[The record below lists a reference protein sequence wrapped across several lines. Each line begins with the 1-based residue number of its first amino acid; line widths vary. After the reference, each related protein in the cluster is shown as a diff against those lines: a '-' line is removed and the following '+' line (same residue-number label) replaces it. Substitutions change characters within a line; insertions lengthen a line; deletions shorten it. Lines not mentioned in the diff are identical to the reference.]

1 MELDIK
7 NRFFIVGGA
16 GSGFGRA
23 VTSALANEGAKM
35 LAVSRTKEKL
45 IELKNQFPGNV
56 EILTGDLSNEKV
68 LKEIAFISSK
78 KELSGIFFNS
88 GGPPAGSFEEITL
101 PQWDEAYKN
110 IVRWKI
116 MLSKL
121 LLPQLKRQRYCRL
134 LYLESVSIKQPV
146 ENLILSNSMR
156 AAIAGFVKTLSHEVA
171 AYNITANILAPGYH
185 NTKAIERLIAK
196 KSEQTGL
203 DKNEIKKQFTK
214 DTPVGTMGDPGDLAT
229 LAVWLL
235 SPHSRFVTGQ
245 TITHDGGLTKG
256 LFG

>member
-1 MELDIK
+1 MELNIRD
-7 NRFFIVGGA
+7 RFFIVGGA

-23 VTSALANEGAKM
+23 VAIALASEGAKII
-35 LAVSRTKEKL
+35 AVSRTKEKL
-45 IELKNQFPGNV
+45 IELKKQFPHNV
-56 EILTGDLSNEKV
+56 EPLVGDLNNET
-68 LKEIAFISSK
+68 LLAEMASIASK
-78 KELSGIFFNS
+78 NKLSGVFVNA
-88 GGPPAGSFEEITL
+88 GGPPAGLFEDITML
-101 PQWDEAYKN
+101 QWDEAYEK

-116 MLSKL
+116 LLTKL
-121 LLPQLKRQRYCRL
+121 LLPQLKQQRYGRL

-156 AAIAGFVKTLSHEVA
+156 AAMAGFVKTLSQEIA
-171 AYNITANILAPGYH
+171 TYNITANILAPGYH
-185 NTKAIERLIAK
+185 NTNAIERLITK

-203 DKNEIKKQFTK
+203 DKNEIRKQFTK
-214 DTPVGTMGDPGDLAT
+214 DAPVGTLGSPGDLAT

>member
-1 MELDIK
+1 MELDIRD
-7 NRFFIVGGA
+7 RFFIIGGA

-23 VTSALANEGAKM
+23 VAIALANEGAKI

-45 IELKNQFPGNV
+45 IKLKNQFPHNV
-56 EILTGDLSNEKV
+56 EPLAGDLGNETLLAKIAAIAS
-68 LKEIAFISSK
+68 KEK
-78 KELSGIFFNS
+78 LSGVFVNA
-88 GGPPAGSFEEITL
+88 GGPPAGTFEEITMQ
-101 PQWDEAYKN
+101 QWDESYEK

-116 MLSKL
+116 LLTKL
-121 LLPQLKRQRYCRL
+121 LLPQLKQQQYGRL

-156 AAIAGFVKTLSHEVA
+156 SAMAGFVKTLSQEIALSGV
-171 AYNITANILAPGYH
+171 TANIMAPGFH
-185 NTKAIERLIAK
+185 ATAAIKRLIIK
-196 KSEQTGL
+196 KSEQTGI
-203 DKNEIKKQFTK
+203 DKDEIRKQFTK
-214 DTPVGTMGDPGDLAT
+214 DAPVGTMGDPSDLAS

-235 SPHSRFVTGQ
+235 SPYSRFVTGQ

>member
-1 MELDIK
+1 MYLDIK
-7 NRFFIVGGA
+7 NRFFIIGGA

-23 VTSALANEGAKM
+23 VAIALANEGAKI
-35 LAVSRTKEKL
+35 LAVSRTEEKL
-45 IELKNQFPGNV
+45 LELKNQFPNHV
-56 EILTGDLSNEKV
+56 EPMVGDLGNETLLKKIAYTASNKR
-68 LKEIAFISSK
+68 
-78 KELSGIFFNS
+78 LSGVFVNA
-88 GGPPAGSFEEITL
+88 GGPPAGTFEEITMK
-101 PQWDEAYKN
+101 QWDEAYEK

-116 MLSKL
+116 LLTKL
-121 LLPQLKRQRYCRL
+121 LLPQLKEQHYGRL

-156 AAIAGFVKTLSHEVA
+156 SAMAGFVKTLSQEIA
-171 AYNITANILAPGYH
+171 QYGITANILAPGFH
-185 NTKAIERLIAK
+185 ATAAIERLIIK
-196 KSEQTGL
+196 KREQTGL
-203 DKNEIKKQFTK
+203 DENEIRKQFTK
-214 DTPVGTMGDPGDLAT
+214 DAPVGTMGDPSDLAT

>member
-1 MELDIK
+1 MELDIRD
-7 NRFFIVGGA
+7 RFFIIGGA

-23 VTSALANEGAKM
+23 VAIALANEGAKV

-45 IELKNQFPGNV
+45 IKLKNQFPHNV
-56 EILTGDLSNEKV
+56 EPLVGDLGNETLLAK
-68 LKEIAFISSK
+68 IAAIASK
-78 KELSGIFFNS
+78 KKLSGVFVNA
-88 GGPPAGSFEEITL
+88 GGPPAGTFEEITME
-101 PQWDEAYKN
+101 QWDEAYEKV
-110 IVRWKI
+110 VRWKI
-116 MLSKL
+116 LLTKL
-121 LLPQLKRQRYCRL
+121 LLPQLKQQQYGRL

-156 AAIAGFVKTLSHEVA
+156 SAMAGFVKTLSQEIALSGV
-171 AYNITANILAPGYH
+171 TANILAPGFH
-185 NTKAIERLIAK
+185 ATAAIERLITK

-203 DKNEIKKQFTK
+203 DEDEIRKQFTK
-214 DTPVGTMGDPGDLAT
+214 DAPVGTMGDPSDLAS

-235 SPHSRFVTGQ
+235 SPYSRFITGQ

>member
-1 MELDIK
+1 MELSIRD
-7 NRFFIVGGA
+7 RFFIVGGA

-23 VTSALANEGAKM
+23 VATSLVNEDAKI

-45 IELKNQFPGNV
+45 LELKNQFPNNV

-68 LKEIAFISSK
+68 LQEIAFISSK
-78 KELSGIFFNS
+78 KECSGIFVNA
-88 GGPPAGSFEEITL
+88 GGSPAGSFDEITMQ
-101 PQWDEAYKN
+101 QWDEAYEK

-116 MLSKL
+116 LLTKL
-121 LLPQLKRQRYCRL
+121 LLPQLKQQRYGRL

-156 AAIAGFVKTLSHEVA
+156 AAMAGFVKTLSQEIA
-171 AYNITANILAPGYH
+171 LYGITANILAPGFH
-185 NTKAIERLIAK
+185 ATAAIERLIIK

-203 DKNEIKKQFTK
+203 DEDEIRKQFTK
-214 DTPVGTMGDPGDLAT
+214 DAPVGTMGDPGDLAS